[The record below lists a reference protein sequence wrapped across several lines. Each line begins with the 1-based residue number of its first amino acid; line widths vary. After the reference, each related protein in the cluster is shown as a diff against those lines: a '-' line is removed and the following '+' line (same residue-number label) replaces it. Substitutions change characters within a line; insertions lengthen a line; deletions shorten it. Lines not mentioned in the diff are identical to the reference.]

1 MGRVK
6 KEEDNGARTQIAR
19 LDGLKVKSSRL
30 KRCSAR
36 GRVGVDIAKLKL
48 DRLKAE
54 SPILKE
60 LIERK
65 QAYLDAIGGERCS
78 ARGRVGVDIA
88 KLKLDRLKAES
99 PILKE
104 LIEHEQA
111 YLDAIGGEIALLNYS
126 ELYNPNPKPKF
137 DSQGFQEC
145 PQQGVSERERSLVR
159 NASSH
164 FPREQPCWKPCWI
177 NYTPYFLYEFA
188 SGYALF
194 EAHGVNELFLSNFYN
209 PSSPRFK
216 SYEEF
221 LKRSDQIFTLKAFHP
236 FSSTVD
242 ALVQMNAVS
251 NSRLNNIRTTM
262 GMSYMCGEH
271 GDNLTRGLRMNI
283 DKYIDGLKPKD
294 VEKAQMNLARL
305 YNRQMCTTMDVEC
318 SIRVSSPS
326 LQRVVVV
333 PHRLEGIFIAKGKE
347 DFICTRNLVP
357 GESMYDEELIFVQN
371 EDGTEVEYKAWNP
384 LRSKLATAILCGVT
398 NIWVKP
404 GSRILYLGDDV
415 CQITLSHLSD
425 LVGLDGLVYVV
436 GLSDVAVNMAEKRS
450 NVITVYQKP
459 SDYWTYRMVVG
470 MVDVIYAEYEHPDE
484 VLNISNNAG
493 LYLRAGGHYL
503 VYTRVNN
510 IYLTSRGKDPFA
522 TNYRRTEF
530 TPIEVVI
537 SDPID
542 RAYAMAVGGFRM
554 LEE

>member
-65 QAYLDAIGGERCS
+65 QAYLDAIGGE
-78 ARGRVGVDIA
+78 
-88 KLKLDRLKAES
+88 
-99 PILKE
+99 
-104 LIEHEQA
+104 
-111 YLDAIGGEIALLNYS
+111 IALLNYF
-126 ELYNPNPKPKF
+126 ELHNPNPKPKF

-164 FPREQPCWKPCWI
+164 FPLEQPCWKPCWI

-251 NSRLNNIRTTM
+251 NSRLSPHLKNFLADNLPKSLYAGCYVTTCDDDMLDNIRTTM
-262 GMSYMCGEH
+262 GMSYVCGDH

-305 YNRQMCTTMDVEC
+305 YSRQMCTTMDVEC

-484 VLNISNNAG
+484 VSTIIKNAG

-503 VYTRVNN
+503 VYTRVC
-510 IYLTSRGKDPFA
+510 F
-522 TNYRRTEF
+522 F
-530 TPIEVVI
+530 TMILVE
-537 SDPID
+537 
-542 RAYAMAVGGFRM
+542 YT
-554 LEE
+554 